1 MNLGRVLSKAGQP
14 ALESGELVLHIEL
27 LRLSCLSWGLN
38 LWQRLVVRDDD
49 PAGFQCLSSLQVARA
64 ELFLDRVELLLACA
78 FAARPVV
85 VVVLVCAGLCA

>member
-27 LRLSCLSWGLN
+27 LRLGLSWGLN
-38 LWQRLVVRDDD
+38 LWQRLVVRDDN
-49 PAGFQCLSSLQVARA
+49 PAGFQCLSSLQVART

-85 VVVLVCAGLCA
+85 VVVLVCTGLCA